1 MNWQEFIERANELG
15 YSPKGA
21 FEVLSKDSQPKINKP
36 KQIKQQL
43 QNKHIKL
50 IKRAIYNIKTGSLYL
65 AEMDL
70 RKILPTKK

>member
-1 MNWQEFIERANELG
+1 MNWQEFIEHANGLG

-21 FEVLSKDSQPKINKP
+21 FEVLLKDSKCHKINSH
-36 KQIKQQL
+36 KQQL
-43 QNKHIKL
+43 QDKRIKL